1 VLIHFLSFEEQITKK
16 ALKYKALFLVIC
28 SCKSQ
33 ISDRFNSNIFLA
45 FTGIF
50 AGYWKIENQAI
61 EG

>member
-1 VLIHFLSFEEQITKK
+1 VKRDLP
-16 ALKYKALFLVIC
+16 LVTHHVSRFTGC
-28 SCKSQ
+28 QPREFPKSH
-33 ISDRFNSNIFLA
+33 IFLA